1 MIVRCIVHCCSGI
14 HLLGMSGELQDT
26 NVTITSTTGLT
37 WCLRTETSGATN
49 LRFGGHW
56 SLLSLTSDFK
66 FLAYFPDIKICYFQ
80 AKDLCLCNITLSIY
94 HVLTTTILIWMV
106 PTIII
111 SVTSPVRRNALFIC
125 TGKLFWSALIWGW
138 ASRTRYP
145 CKRKWQDEQTWILS
159 LLSVYQLQTWGG
171 LGTNT
176 PIASLPF

>member
-1 MIVRCIVHCCSGI
+1 
-14 HLLGMSGELQDT
+14 MSE
-26 NVTITSTTGLT
+26 N
-37 WCLRTETSGATN
+37 WN
-49 LRFGGHW
+49 LRGYKLKIWWPLITVVTDIG
-56 SLLSLTSDFK
+56 
-66 FLAYFPDIKICYFQ
+66 LAYFPDIKICYFQ

-138 ASRTRYP
+138 SSGTRYP
-145 CKRKWQDEQTWILS
+145 CKRKWQDKQAWILS

-171 LGTNT
+171 LGTNS